1 MKAYFDYAATTPID
15 PEVLKTMIPFLKKEF
30 GNASSIHQLGQNA
43 RVAIDKAR
51 EKIARFLNCLPEE
64 IIFTSSATEAN
75 NLAIL
80 GTIGKIAKNF
90 QTKPRIITTGIE
102 HHSILH
108 PIESLKKDGFEVI
121 FINPKKNGIIDPQ
134 EVKKKLNENT
144 ALISIMYANNEIGT
158 IQPIKEI
165 GEIIRDFRIF
175 QKSEFPIFHTDAV
188 QAINYLDCN
197 VKELKVDLLTLSGHK
212 IYGPKGIGAL
222 FIKNGIQVK
231 PIISGGGHEFGFRA
245 GTENVAGIVG
255 LGKAVELIKKYKKE
269 TKKIIGFRNKI
280 IESLLKIRGANING
294 DIENRLPNNINISFS
309 GIEGESVLMSLDQ
322 KGVFVSTGSAC
333 SAKDLKPSHVLQS
346 IGLTPDRAHGSIRIT
361 IGRYTTKKEINYLL
375 KTVPEVLKKI
385 RAVSPF
391 KI

>member
-15 PEVLKTMIPFLKKEF
+15 PEVLMAIIPFLKKEF

-43 RVAIDKAR
+43 RIAIDQAR
-51 EKIARFLNCLPEE
+51 EKIAHFLNCLPEE
-64 IIFTSSATEAN
+64 IIFTGSATESN
-75 NLAIL
+75 NLAIF
-80 GTIGKIAKNF
+80 GAIEKIAKVF
-90 QTKPRIITTGIE
+90 SVKPQIITTGIE

-108 PIESLKKDGFEVI
+108 PIESLKQSGFEIV
-121 FINPKKNGIIDPQ
+121 FVNPKKNGIIDPQ
-134 EVKKKLNENT
+134 EIKRRLNKNT

-165 GEIIRDFRIF
+165 GAIIRDFKAS
-175 QKSEFPIFHTDAV
+175 QKSGFPIFHTDAV

-222 FIKNGIQVK
+222 FVKNGVQIK

-245 GTENVAGIVG
+245 GTENVADIVG

-269 TKKIIGFRNKI
+269 TKKIISFRNEI
-280 IESLLKIRGANING
+280 IKSLLKIKGANING
-294 DIENRLPNNINISFS
+294 DLKNRLPNNINIGFV
-309 GIEGESVLMSLDQ
+309 GAEGESVLMSLDQ
-322 KGVFVSTGSAC
+322 KGIFVSTGSAC
-333 SAKDLKPSHVLQS
+333 STKDLKPSHVLQS
-346 IGLTPDRAHGSIRIT
+346 IGLNPTEAHGSIRIT
-361 IGRYTTKKEINYLL
+361 LGRYTTKKEINYLL
-375 KTVPEVLKKI
+375 KTMPEVLKKI
-385 RAVSPF
+385 RAISPF